1 VDQVI
6 VRIFDTSVD
15 PEDVERGKGLF
26 RAHVRPA
33 FEAFDGCL
41 GVDWLIG
48 AGEHSGDLVE
58 VAAISR
64 WESMAAIERAI
75 ATEEYKQALEE
86 IRKLFQQSP
95 IVRHFESVD

>member
-1 VDQVI
+1 MI
-6 VRIFDTSVD
+6 VRIFDTTVD
-15 PEDVERGKGLF
+15 PEDVDRGTELF
-26 RAHVRPA
+26 RADVRPA
-33 FEAFDGCL
+33 FESFDGCL

-58 VAAISR
+58 VAAVSR
-64 WESMAAIERAI
+64 WESVDAIERALK
-75 ATEEYKQALEE
+75 TDEYDRALTE